1 MEGSNEVPTA
11 GPSEVDEEAAAQN
24 VATAKVML
32 ELLSSAEED
41 MAMKLE
47 AADQLHEKAKV
58 ELDAIHAI
66 AVICKDVI
74 DRFDAMPLEERLEI
88 YGTSATW
95 KEYIVGAAVEKRLAE
110 RKKLRAEGGC

>member
-47 AADQLHEKAKV
+47 AADRE
-58 ELDAIHAI
+58 
-66 AVICKDVI
+66 
-74 DRFDAMPLEERLEI
+74 
-88 YGTSATW
+88 G
-95 KEYIVGAAVEKRLAE
+95 
-110 RKKLRAEGGC
+110 EGGA